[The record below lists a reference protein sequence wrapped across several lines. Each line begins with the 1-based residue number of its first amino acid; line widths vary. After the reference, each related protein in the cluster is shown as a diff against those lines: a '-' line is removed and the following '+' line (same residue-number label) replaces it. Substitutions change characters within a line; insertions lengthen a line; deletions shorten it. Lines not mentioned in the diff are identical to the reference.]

1 MNQVVFTARKRVDTG
16 SGVASRMRRAGK
28 IPAVVY
34 GRKGEAQSLELDA
47 LDFSKGAK
55 GISES
60 TIVKVDIDGKALEAF
75 VKDTQRDI
83 LTGKVL
89 HVDFYE
95 VEMGR
100 LLRAKVPVHLK
111 GTALGTRE
119 GGILENPLHEIEVE
133 CFPQDLPEHIDVDI
147 SALKVNMS
155 IHVRD
160 LKLGD
165 AVKILSNNDQVL
177 ALVKYAK
184 AEEVV
189 AEVAETVVAA
199 APVAGAAAAAAP
211 AAPAAKA

>member
-1 MNQVVFTARKRVDTG
+1 MNKVVFTARKRVDTG

-34 GRKGEAQSLELDA
+34 GRKGEALSLELDA
-47 LDFSKGAK
+47 LDFAKGAK

-60 TIVKVDIDGKALEAF
+60 TIVKVDIDGSALEAF

-95 VEMGR
+95 VEKGR

-111 GTALGTRE
+111 GTAQGTRE

-133 CFPQDLPEHIDVDI
+133 CFPQNSRSTCPYM
-147 SALKVNMS
+147 SAS
-155 IHVRD
+155 SSW
-160 LKLGD
+160 
-165 AVKILSNNDQVL
+165 A
-177 ALVKYAK
+177 
-184 AEEVV
+184 
-189 AEVAETVVAA
+189 T
-199 APVAGAAAAAAP
+199 P
-211 AAPAAKA
+211 